1 MPSEI
6 PVWLE
11 LAKALPSVVTAI
23 TAIYGVSIAKAGL
36 NKWRAETIGKRRAEL
51 AETVLADFYR
61 FEDVMRTVRS
71 PLPLGDYGT
80 PEMQVELQK
89 LPGKRLSAN
98 GEFLSQMRVRKHA
111 FAALFGKQAASPF
124 DEAHKLVE
132 LIEATHATM
141 STFLQVRSSE
151 DPNKRALFQEWE
163 DIIFFRPDETTD
175 AVAQR
180 IRRAVDAI
188 EQTCRPE
195 IEARARSS

>member
-6 PVWLE
+6 PVWVE
-11 LAKALPSVVTAI
+11 LAKALPSVATAI
-23 TAIYGVSIAKAGL
+23 AAIYGASIAKAGL

-51 AETVLADFYR
+51 AEAVLADFYR
-61 FEDVMRTVRS
+61 FEDVMRAVRS
-71 PLPLGDYGT
+71 PVPLDYGT
-80 PEMQVELQK
+80 PELQAELQK
-89 LPGKRLSAN
+89 LPAKTLSEN
-98 GEFLSQMRVRKHA
+98 REFLSQMRVRRHA

-132 LIEATHATM
+132 LIDATHETM
-141 STFLQVRSSE
+141 WIYLEIGSSE
-151 DPNKRALFQEWE
+151 DPSKRALFQSWE
-163 DIIFFRPDETTD
+163 DVIFSRPENTTD

-195 IEARARSS
+195 IEARTLSS